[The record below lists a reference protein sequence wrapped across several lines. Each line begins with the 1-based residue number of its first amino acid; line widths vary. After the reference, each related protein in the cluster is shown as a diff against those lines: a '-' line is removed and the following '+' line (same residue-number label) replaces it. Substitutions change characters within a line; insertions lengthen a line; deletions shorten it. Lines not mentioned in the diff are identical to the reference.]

1 MCARERSP
9 FGAQTSSCCLARD
22 CGRFRMFERIAA
34 VETTFTLGMHRLKGS
49 EDSMLLQEPLRT

>member
-1 MCARERSP
+1 
-9 FGAQTSSCCLARD
+9 
-22 CGRFRMFERIAA
+22 MFEWISA